1 MSVTERL
8 AGSGMLAKS
17 CQAAAEAECH
27 ENDLRGYGDCLR
39 VHHRHGSD
47 HGDFAGFVM
56 KAILMFLS
64 RGFALFA
71 GGPAVYQSP
80 AFGRSIVV
88 VATQKRGRGRS
99 GW

>member
-17 CQAAAEAECH
+17 PQRPGVMKMIFVVMAIAFAFTTGMA
-27 ENDLRGYGDCLR
+27 G
-39 VHHRHGSD
+39 D

-56 KAILMFLS
+56 KATLMFLG

-80 AFGRSIVV
+80 AYGRSIVV
-88 VATQKRGRGRS
+88 VATQKRARGRS